1 MASSSSGGFIVW
13 PEQPSTSQSA
23 FQPPEAAKCCYT
35 LCDSG
40 HGVNNNVFYFSF
52 SSSQLWA
59 ARLKRIRTPTCVTSR
74 RGRTTTLTG
83 CCFGRTVRRTP
94 APTCCVVSLNESYL
108 IKRGPRSSVATK
120 PGFPPVLLCLTLYK
134 LKKKKLRLPSEK
146 PPRFMNQLFTR
157 APVSVSL

>member
-1 MASSSSGGFIVW
+1 MITSPCIYPRFETVSS
-13 PEQPSTSQSA
+13 QPPCFRLRRQFNGLVFQWRLYRLAGAAIDKSKTRQSA

-59 ARLKRIRTPTCVTSR
+59 ARLKRIRTPACATSR

-94 APTCCVVSLNESYL
+94 APTCCGVSLNESYL

-120 PGFPPVLLCLTLYK
+120 PGFPPILLCLTL
-134 LKKKKLRLPSEK
+134 
-146 PPRFMNQLFTR
+146 
-157 APVSVSL
+157 